1 MFILFCGL
9 AICTPKNENK
19 DYQIK
24 FIDKDNISLFQ
35 EPKKEYEES
44 EQNYTIEILSDEVND
59 MMSEKNIQWKFKKH
73 LVLANY

>member
-1 MFILFCGL
+1 L
-9 AICTPKNENK
+9 AICTPKKENK

-44 EQNYTIEILSDEVND
+44 EQNHTIEILSDEVND
-59 MMSEKNIQWKFKKH
+59 MMSEKSIQWKFKKH